1 MRSLTEYQVRV
12 LEMLS
17 NQPAGSATF
26 SYTYPGDPGQD
37 SPEDRV
43 TRDTEFVQHAELVE
57 WGLCVD
63 ATKTKSKLAQQVRD
77 TLSLRDVYFIAP
89 LPRTKLMFRKT
100 GRREW
105 VN

>member
-1 MRSLTEYQVRV
+1 MLSLTEYQVRV
-12 LEMLS
+12 LLMLS
-17 NQPAGSATF
+17 NQPQGSATF

-37 SPEDRV
+37 SPEDRT

-57 WGLCVD
+57 WGLCID

-77 TLSLRDVYFIAP
+77 TLSTRDVYFIAP
-89 LPRTKLMFRKT
+89 LPLTKKMFRKT
-100 GRREW
+100 AHDQW

>member
-43 TRDTEFVQHAELVE
+43 TRDTEFVQHAE
-57 WGLCVD
+57 
-63 ATKTKSKLAQQVRD
+63 AQQVRD